1 MEELQQINLAAIERN
16 QREILVVDVDVVL
29 AVGFRKAVFEH
40 VVVDEVLRALGA
52 ELQHDAHRGIRVDVR
67 VVALEVGVLGR
78 RKEDVLIR
86 LHQVLLRLAALRMA
100 LAVRDIAFRDIVEVI
115 LHELLLDHVLDFFD
129 RDILALLEVPF
140 DLARDFV
147 DVFRRHLRIAVAVRA
162 RDGMIDLLPVVG
174 HCESRAF
181 RYRLQHGLP
190 RLPDIGAAFPPCIYI
205 LWSAFCLTGI
215 YCSRWRRRVQYQIDE
230 RSRFM

>member
-1 MEELQQINLAAIERN
+1 M
-16 QREILVVDVDVVL
+16 DVVL
-29 AVGFRKAVFEH
+29 AVCLCKAVFEH
-40 VVVDEVLRALGA
+40 IVVDEVLCALGT
-52 ELQHDAHRGIRVDVR
+52 ELQHDAHRCVRVDVR

-78 RKEDVLIR
+78 REKDILIR
-86 LHQVLLRLAALRMA
+86 LHQVLLRLAAFRMA
-100 LAVRDIAFRDIVEVI
+100 LAVRDIALRDVVEVI
-115 LHELLLDHVLDFFD
+115 LHELLLDHVLDLFD

-147 DVFRRHLRIAVAVRA
+147 DVFRRHLLVAVAVRA
-162 RDGMIDLLPVVG
+162 RDGMVDLVPIVG

-190 RLPDIGAAFPPCIYI
+190 RLPDIGATFPPRIYM
-205 LWSAFCLTGI
+205 LWSLFCLTGI

-230 RSRFM
+230 CSRFM